1 MSVEE
6 ARRFM
11 SEFLKGFSADEER
24 IDFDFDVDRVGM
36 GGVQEQKNEEERN
49 DQEGEKGV
57 RDGE

>member
-36 GGVQEQKNEEERN
+36 GGVQEQKN
-49 DQEGEKGV
+49 
-57 RDGE
+57 